1 MSWRNCV
8 RLFVIDKHV
17 LFINTVLQIRTSAF
31 SLGGFGCLRTILGI
45 FFIPETVMCLMRLE
59 VKWTLFLSS
68 LIFGF
73 MTFKCFNMWTEVLH
87 LCSGLELCRHSGCPM
102 DSAGSKNPGHGLA
115 GTHPRC
121 DSKFF

>member
-1 MSWRNCV
+1 
-8 RLFVIDKHV
+8 
-17 LFINTVLQIRTSAF
+17 
-31 SLGGFGCLRTILGI
+31 
-45 FFIPETVMCLMRLE
+45 MCLMRLE

-102 DSAGSKNPGHGLA
+102 GSAGSKNPGHGLA